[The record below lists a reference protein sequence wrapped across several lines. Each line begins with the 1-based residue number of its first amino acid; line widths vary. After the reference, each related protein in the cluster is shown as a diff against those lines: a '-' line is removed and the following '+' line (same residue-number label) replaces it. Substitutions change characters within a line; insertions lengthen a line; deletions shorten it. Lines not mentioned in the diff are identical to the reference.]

1 MPVTDVTM
9 RMLLL
14 LRLVLAAAGALLASA
29 NSLIDTE
36 GEMPYQISS
45 KERKQA
51 IARVE
56 NEILNLLGMAK
67 RPKSV
72 EPAHVPDSLKKL
84 YKRQNFLGTANIAKR
99 GIHANSANTVRAFNH
114 IESRLDKTF
123 KNPYRFR
130 LNFDVRSIPD
140 GEKLEASQLTLS
152 RVSLPDDGRNERR
165 AVRILVHDIVRPGVK
180 GVHQPIFRLIDS
192 QVVDARRNTSVS
204 LDVHP
209 AVERW
214 LRKGGASENHGL
226 LVEVVG
232 DETMKKVEHV
242 RLRRS
247 VDESHD
253 SWVINRPTLFIYTD
267 DGKNKMATANQI
279 IERRERRAA
288 TRKHRRKDGRENCRR
303 HPLYVDFVDVGWN
316 DWIVAPPGYDAF
328 YCHGECP
335 FPLADHLNSTNH
347 AIVQNLVH
355 STNPSQVPKACCVP
369 TALSSISMLYLDE
382 ENKVVLKN
390 YQDMAVLGCGCR

>member
-1 MPVTDVTM
+1 MENCFV
-9 RMLLL
+9 LLIYL
-14 LRLVLAAAGALLASA
+14 LF
-29 NSLIDTE
+29 LI
-36 GEMPYQISS
+36 S
-45 KERKQA
+45 
-51 IARVE
+51 
-56 NEILNLLGMAK
+56 
-67 RPKSV
+67 
-72 EPAHVPDSLKKL
+72 
-84 YKRQNFLGTANIAKR
+84 
-99 GIHANSANTVRAFNH
+99 
-114 IESRLDKTF
+114 ESRLDKTF